1 MLLQVRSRRDI
12 ARLTALITAISV
24 CVPLIVVSTVLWHMP
39 FHFKLPIL
47 AIAGLIPLGIAAPV
61 SWLALSIIRQL
72 FVKLDSGAQALPG

>member
-24 CVPLIVVSTVLWHMP
+24 AVPLLVVSGVLWHMP
-39 FHFKLPIL
+39 LHFKLPIL

-72 FVKLDSGAQALPG
+72 FVKLDSGLPVQAT